1 MIDANGISGDE
12 MLEGIRSWVE
22 IESPTF
28 DRDAVNRMMD
38 KAQGDLAGEGA
49 SVERIPGRNGMGDYL
64 RVRSQWGGDG
74 KGILV
79 LAHLDTVWSMGT
91 LEKMPWRIDGDQAHG
106 PGVYDMKSG
115 AYIAY
120 YAFAQLLRAKAETP
134 LPITL
139 CFVPDEEHG
148 SLQSRWL
155 IDEEAQRAKYA
166 LVVEPSV
173 KEGGA
178 PVVTC
183 RKGSGKFHMT
193 VHGRGAHAG
202 GQHHLGRS
210 ATLELAHQIIDISS
224 LTDYDRGVTTN
235 VSPISGGTRSNVI
248 ADRADADIN
257 LRFVTMEDGEELI
270 ARIQNAAPKTPDVTV
285 EVTGGLNR
293 PPMERSPANL
303 ALLEKAR
310 AVAQGLGFDLPEQ
323 PLRGGGSDGNLTAA
337 AGVPTLDGLGAVGD
351 GAHADHEH
359 IMISSLAPR
368 AALMLGLMQTLD

>member
-1 MIDANGISGDE
+1 MIDASAISGDE
-12 MLEGIRSWVE
+12 MLAGIKSWVE

-38 KAQGDLAGEGA
+38 KAQGDFANEGA
-49 SVERIPGRNGMGDYL
+49 TVERIPGRNGMGDYL
-64 RVRSQWGGDG
+64 RVRSAWGGDG
-74 KGILV
+74 KGVLV

-91 LEKMPWRIDGDQAHG
+91 LANMPWRIDGDQAHG

-139 CFVPDEEHG
+139 CFLPDEEHG

-155 IDEEAQRAKYA
+155 IEEEGKRAKYA

-173 KEGGA
+173 KDNA

-193 VHGRGAHAG
+193 VHGRGSHAG
-202 GQHHLGRS
+202 GQHELGRS
-210 ATLELAHQIIDISS
+210 ATIELAHQILAISAM
-224 LTDYDRGVTTN
+224 TDYDRGITTN
-235 VSPISGGTRSNVI
+235 VAPISGGTRSNVI

-257 LRFVTMEDGEELI
+257 LRFVTMADGEEMI
-270 ARIQNAAPKTPDVTV
+270 ARIQNRPTFTPDVTV

-293 PPMERSPANL
+293 PPMERSAGNL

-337 AGVPTLDGLGAVGD
+337 MGVPTLDGLGPMGD

-359 IMISSLAPR
+359 ILVSSLEPR
-368 AALMLGLMQTLD
+368 AALMLGLLQTLE